1 MFDTNPNGLIQSFN
15 PMAGFQLPA
24 WGASPNTL
32 GSGIP
37 DVATHTPA
45 LPMVGDTVGGGGGG
59 LFSSFLQQRDANG
72 VLSGGWGTTALGA
85 AQGLGNL
92 YMGMQQYGL
101 AKKALQQSKDQFE
114 KNYAAQRT
122 TTNASLEDRQRARVA
137 SNPGAYQSVGDYMN
151 QHGIR

>member
-1 MFDTNPNGLIQSFN
+1 MGILDTLNYQPGLNKSDSLLSTLSGYTPIAQESYG
-15 PMAGFQLPA
+15 MSLIPA
-24 WGASPNTL
+24 SGMPGASSISSPGWIDKMMGYT
-32 GSGIP
+32 
-37 DVATHTPA
+37 DATTGMKSA
-45 LPMVGDTVGGGGGG
+45 
-59 LFSSFLQQRDANG
+59 
-72 VLSGGWGTTALGA
+72 GWGGMALGA

-137 SNPGAYQSVGDYMN
+137 SNAGAYQSVGDYMN